1 MQQKLT
7 VTQLT
12 KYIKQIFSFD
22 NLLSNVCVTGE
33 ISNYKLHSSGHMY
46 FTLKDD
52 KSVIKCVMFKTQNR
66 RLHFK
71 PEDGLKVIIRGYVSV
86 YEAGGSYQLYPEF
99 MEPDGIGDLYLAF
112 EQLKQRLEG
121 EGIFAP
127 EHKKKLPYTPKSI
140 GVVTSPTG
148 AVIQDIMNVLF
159 RRYPNVVL
167 KIFPVMVQGDGAGK
181 QISKALDTL
190 NKTRAVDVIILA
202 RGGGSLE
209 ELWPFNEEIVARS
222 IFKSDIPVISAVGHE
237 TDFSISDF
245 VADLRAP
252 TPSAAAELV
261 VPEKEALQKYIM
273 DIRLR
278 LKRALAGRIQKERQ
292 LLGQLAKSPSLRHPL
307 DRLNQ
312 LHIELEQLNKHME
325 NSMKRVLESAKNK
338 LSVVCGKMDALSPL
352 MVLSRG
358 YSITRSSEKEII
370 KSISGVKTGDMLEI
384 TVTDG
389 NMICSVK
396 EVNNS

>member
-127 EHKKKLPYTPKSI
+127 EHKKKAALYSKKHRSCH
-140 GVVTSPTG
+140 
-148 AVIQDIMNVLF
+148 
-159 RRYPNVVL
+159 
-167 KIFPVMVQGDGAGK
+167 
-181 QISKALDTL
+181 IS
-190 NKTRAVDVIILA
+190 N
-202 RGGGSLE
+202 
-209 ELWPFNEEIVARS
+209 
-222 IFKSDIPVISAVGHE
+222 
-237 TDFSISDF
+237 
-245 VADLRAP
+245 
-252 TPSAAAELV
+252 
-261 VPEKEALQKYIM
+261 
-273 DIRLR
+273 
-278 LKRALAGRIQKERQ
+278 
-292 LLGQLAKSPSLRHPL
+292 
-307 DRLNQ
+307 
-312 LHIELEQLNKHME
+312 
-325 NSMKRVLESAKNK
+325 
-338 LSVVCGKMDALSPL
+338 
-352 MVLSRG
+352 
-358 YSITRSSEKEII
+358 RSSY
-370 KSISGVKTGDMLEI
+370 SGYYECFVPKI
-384 TVTDG
+384 P
-389 NMICSVK
+389 
-396 EVNNS
+396 

>member
-181 QISKALDTL
+181 QISKALDAL

-222 IFKSDIPVISAVGHE
+222 IFKSEIPVISAVGHE

-261 VPEKEALQKYIM
+261 VPEKEALQKYII

-312 LHIELEQLNKHME
+312 LHIELEQLNKHMG
-325 NSMKRVLESAKNK
+325 NSMKRVFESAKNK

-370 KSISGVKTGDMLEI
+370 KSISGVKPGDMLEI